1 MLSRFSQSHDGPK
14 STAKGSW
21 KKRVYL
27 DSFLYTK
34 KAACFMLCFGIY
46 EFCGSGMELR
56 VTNIVFPHL
65 SCCDIGSDM
74 VLAFASHGPLVE

>member
-1 MLSRFSQSHDGPK
+1 MTSPK
-14 STAKGSW
+14 AQQ
-21 KKRVYL
+21 RVL
-27 DSFLYTK
+27 ERKVFILNSFLCTK
-34 KAACFMLCFGIY
+34 EAACFMLCFGIY

-56 VTNIVFPHL
+56 VANIVFPHL